1 MRLPVVGNISTKD
14 GASNKNARMVNVLA
28 EEKNG
33 KTIAA
38 VRPCLNYHS
47 TVAGNGNGITCF
59 DGTLVNV
66 FGSSIGVPTGEVV
79 ELSETLST
87 IPGYLIFNGV
97 ELSNGLF
104 VLCDGTY
111 TGTGEPGNIFTT
123 TNFSSYTKKL
133 TDYTYALG
141 RMIGNGAIA
150 ICSYQDEESNVG
162 IITVNTAGT
171 TTLTAT
177 AALSPI
183 CYGNG
188 VFVAAAS
195 GYTFAT
201 STNGTTW
208 SNGTYSYS
216 YIDPTAFFDLQ
227 WNGSVYCMFYRMSSD
242 DFLYAR
248 TSQNLVN
255 WSSPVAIF
263 DTSTA
268 GGYGLTC
275 VTVARN
281 YFIVALGSIV
291 ARSDTG
297 QNWKIYHPFEY
308 DFYSRGLAYNIGAN
322 KLCAYGGNEA
332 GIDEPHQR
340 YFSFNGG
347 QTWFAD
353 QGYLTN
359 LDEVY
364 TGAVPYQND
373 FVTFRNEATN
383 NAQVITGVGFGIT
396 NISAIEDNPVD
407 FALIP

>member
-1 MRLPVVGNISTKD
+1 MRLPLAGNISTKD
-14 GASNKNARMVNVLA
+14 GASNKNARMVNVLT
-28 EEKNG
+28 EEKQG

-66 FGSSIGVPTGEVV
+66 FGSSIGVPTGDVV

-87 IPGYLIFNGV
+87 IPGYLIFHGV
-97 ELSNGLF
+97 ELGNGFF

-162 IITVNTAGT
+162 IITVNSAGT

-188 VFVAAAS
+188 VFVATAS

-227 WNGSVYCMFYRMSSD
+227 WNGSVYCMFYRVTSNN
-242 DFLYAR
+242 FLYAR
-248 TSQNLVN
+248 TSTNLVN
-255 WSSPVAIF
+255 WSAPVAIF

-268 GGYGLTC
+268 GGAGKLC
-275 VTVARN
+275 VTTARN
-281 YFIVALGSIV
+281 YFVVVVGNTV
-291 ARSDTG
+291 ARSDNG
-297 QNWKIYHPFEY
+297 LNWKIYHPFEY
-308 DFYSRGLAYNIGAN
+308 DFYSYGVSYNINVN
-322 KLCAYGGNEA
+322 KLCAFGHAWGTGEFHA
-332 GIDEPHQR
+332 R

-347 QTWFAD
+347 QTWFPD
-353 QGYLTN
+353 SGGYLTQEYD
-359 LDEVY
+359 LY

-383 NAQVITGVGFGIT
+383 NAQVLTGVGFGIT

-407 FALIP
+407 FAFIP